1 MPAPNLQQACMPRP
15 IVLSF
20 VRDTEPPTRKGPYSA
35 VRFEGEVI
43 RAEPLGPVIA
53 RHEHHAWRLYDER
66 YPRLQ
71 CDCRTRVQFERLDGT
86 RSEKF
91 GPYDCVTFVDG
102 VAYAN
107 HHIFAFVDR
116 SIGDWYCH
124 EDERHWTIMVI
135 TPAASTPETESPTR
149 P

>member
-1 MPAPNLQQACMPRP
+1 MPRP

-20 VRDTEPPTRKGPYSA
+20 VRDTEPPTRKGPYSV

-86 RSEKF
+86 RSERF
-91 GPYDCVTFVDG
+91 GPYDCVT
-102 VAYAN
+102 
-107 HHIFAFVDR
+107 FVDR

-124 EDERHWTIMVI
+124 EDEHHWPVMVI
-135 TPAASTPETESPTR
+135 TPAD
-149 P
+149 